1 MNVMIRFF
9 LSLWSLV
16 VGGAADALQWLSKP
30 GSKVKLVCA
39 VLAFGCMVSGLT
51 AWEKEQ
57 KIRDLSAQVIK
68 VRADWKADTAR
79 LQADVDT
86 RDQRLAE
93 VAIALRA
100 EAEKLEALKA
110 ENAAALVAL
119 AGKIEASER
128 EATTWRGRYEQR
140 PDTCKAALELLD
152 SACPALKGY

>member
-1 MNVMIRFF
+1 MSVLIRF
-9 LSLWSLV
+9 LRAVWDLV
-16 VGGAADALQWLSKP
+16 IGTAADALQWLRKP
-30 GSKVKLVCA
+30 GSKLKAVCA
-39 VLAFGCMVSGLT
+39 VLAFGCMVSALT
-51 AWEKEQ
+51 AYEKEQ

-68 VRADWKADTAR
+68 VRADWKADAAR

-93 VAIALRA
+93 VAAALRA

-110 ENAAALVAL
+110 ESAAALQDL
-119 AGKIEASER
+119 AGKIEASEK
-128 EATTWRGRYEQR
+128 EASTWRGRYEQR

>member
-1 MNVMIRFF
+1 MSVLIRF
-9 LSLWSLV
+9 LRAAWELV
-16 VGGAADALQWLSKP
+16 IGAAADALQWLRKP

-57 KIRDLSAQVIK
+57 KIRDLSAQVVK
-68 VRADWKADTAR
+68 VRSDWKADAAR

-93 VAIALRA
+93 VAVALRA
-100 EAEKLEALKA
+100 EAEKLETLKA
-110 ENAAALVAL
+110 ESAAALQAL
-119 AGKIEASER
+119 AGKIEASEK
-128 EATTWRGRYEQR
+128 EASTWRSRYEQR

>member
-1 MNVMIRFF
+1 MSVLIRFF
-9 LSLWSLV
+9 RALWTLV
-16 VGGAADALQWLSKP
+16 VGAAADALQWLGKP

-68 VRADWKADTAR
+68 VRADWQADAAR
-79 LQADVDT
+79 LQADVDS

-93 VAIALRA
+93 VAAALRA
-100 EAEKLEALKA
+100 EAEKLQALRDESAEALR
-110 ENAAALVAL
+110 AL
-119 AGKIEASER
+119 AGKVEASEK
-128 EATTWRGRYEQR
+128 EASTWRSRYEQR

>member
-1 MNVMIRFF
+1 MSVLIRF
-9 LSLWSLV
+9 LTALWALV
-16 VGGAADALQWLSKP
+16 VGAAADTLRWLGKP

-39 VLAFGCMVSGLT
+39 VLAFGCLVSGLT

-57 KIRDLSAQVIK
+57 KIRDLNAQVIK
-68 VRADWKADTAR
+68 VQADWKADAAR

-110 ENAAALVAL
+110 ESAAALQSL
-119 AGKIEASER
+119 AGKIEASEK
-128 EATTWRGRYEQR
+128 EASTWRGRYEQR
-140 PDTCKAALELLD
+140 PDTCKAALDLLD

>member
-1 MNVMIRFF
+1 MSILFAITQAVWG
-9 LSLWSLV
+9 L
-16 VGGAADALQWLSKP
+16 VGGAVVDALQWLRKP
-30 GSKVKLVCA
+30 GSKIKMVCG

-57 KIRDLSAQVIK
+57 KIRDLSAQVVK
-68 VRADWKADTAR
+68 VRSDWKADAAR

-93 VAIALRA
+93 VAVALRA

-110 ENAAALVAL
+110 ESAAALQAL
-119 AGKIEASER
+119 AGRIEASDK
-128 EATTWRGRYEQR
+128 EASTWRARYEQR

>member
-1 MNVMIRFF
+1 LI
-9 LSLWSLV
+9 
-16 VGGAADALQWLSKP
+16 VGAAADALAWLVKP

-68 VRADWKADTAR
+68 VRADWQADAAR
-79 LQADVDT
+79 LQADVDS

-93 VAIALRA
+93 VAAALRA

-110 ENAAALVAL
+110 ESAAALQEL
-119 AGKIEASER
+119 AG
-128 EATTWRGRYEQR
+128 
-140 PDTCKAALELLD
+140 
-152 SACPALKGY
+152 

>member
-1 MNVMIRFF
+1 MSVLIRF
-9 LSLWSLV
+9 LGALWALV
-16 VGGAADALQWLSKP
+16 VGAAADALHWLGKP

-39 VLAFGCMVSGLT
+39 VLAFGCLVSGLT

-57 KIRDLSAQVIK
+57 KIRDLNAQVIK
-68 VRADWKADTAR
+68 VQADWKADAAR

-110 ENAAALVAL
+110 ESAAALQSL
-119 AGKIEASER
+119 AGKIEASEK
-128 EATTWRGRYEQR
+128 EASTWRGRYEER

>member
-1 MNVMIRFF
+1 MSVLIRF
-9 LSLWSLV
+9 LRAIWELV
-16 VGGAADALQWLSKP
+16 IGTAADALQWLRKP
-30 GSKVKLVCA
+30 GSKLKAVCA
-39 VLAFGCMVSGLT
+39 VLAFGCMVSALS
-51 AWEKEQ
+51 AYEKEQ

-68 VRADWKADTAR
+68 VRADWQADAAR

-93 VAIALRA
+93 VAAALRA

-110 ENAAALVAL
+110 ESAAALQDL
-119 AGKIEASER
+119 AVMIEASEK
-128 EATTWRGRYEQR
+128 EASTWRGRYEQR